1 MKSAQRKAG
10 GNTKITL
17 LCLDE
22 PKPKERTVNDMI
34 CELFKKMYKQ
44 EMEIHKTMESK
55 IDLRKETESGLLSL
69 QNAPKPKKSYMKR
82 KTELLSPE
90 DMDNF

>member
-1 MKSAQRKAG
+1 
-10 GNTKITL
+10 
-17 LCLDE
+17 
-22 PKPKERTVNDMI
+22 
-34 CELFKKMYKQ
+34 MYKQ